1 MDFRPIRVRS
11 PLQPTAQSTSSTLR
25 RTSSGRVAPVTRFP
39 PGLKLLDQVRYAV
52 RARHFSLRT
61 EDAYVFWVR
70 RYILFHGKQHPESL
84 QPDAVRAFVNALSVE
99 QRLSASTVKQA
110 LSALVFFHTH
120 VLQRDLP
127 WIEGLISP
135 KASSFVPV
143 VLTSQELNAVFA
155 QLAGTWSLIARLLYG
170 SGMRLNECLGL
181 RVKDLDLI
189 RLEVVV
195 RQGKG
200 KKDRHTCVP
209 ASLVDELTEQVGKV
223 RALWEADRIANL
235 VGVFLPGSLEKKYPN
250 AGKEWPWF
258 WLFPSQHP
266 ALDPR
271 GGVWRRHHVFD
282 QSFAR
287 ALKIAAHAAGIQKR
301 VTSHCFRHSFAT
313 HLIENG
319 YDIRTVQELLG
330 HADVSTTQIYTH
342 VLNRGGRG
350 VRSPLD

>member
-1 MDFRPIRVRS
+1 MDFRPIRLRS
-11 PLQPTAQSTSSTLR
+11 PLQMPAQNAGNTLR
-25 RTSSGRVAPVTRFP
+25 RTASGRVAPVTRFP
-39 PGLKLLDQVRYAV
+39 PGLKLLDQLRYAV

-61 EDAYVFWVR
+61 EDTYVFWVR
-70 RYILFHGKQHPESL
+70 RYILFHGKQHPGSL
-84 QPDAVRAFVNALSVE
+84 QPDAVRAFVNNLSVD
-99 QRLSASTVKQA
+99 QQLSASTVKQA
-110 LSALVFFHTH
+110 LSALVFFHSH
-120 VLQRDLP
+120 VLQHDLP
-127 WIEGLISP
+127 WIDGLVSP
-135 KASSFVPV
+135 KASRYVPV
-143 VLTSQELNAVFA
+143 VLTPQELVAVFA
-155 QLAGTWSLIARLLYG
+155 KLEGTWSLIARLLYG

-181 RVKDLDLI
+181 RLKDLDLN

-200 KKDRHTCVP
+200 KKDRQTCIP
-209 ASLVDELTEQVGKV
+209 ASLVPELTEQIRKV
-223 RALWEADRIANL
+223 RVVWEADRNSHLA
-235 VGVFLPGSLEKKYPN
+235 GVILPGSLERKYPN

-258 WLFPSQHP
+258 WVFPSQRP

-271 GGVWRRHHVFD
+271 SGIWRRHHVFD

-287 ALKIAAHAAGIQKR
+287 ALKIAASAAGIQKR